1 MGDTG
6 VRNGAT
12 GMGDAF
18 DGFRPE
24 AISFLEG
31 LRENNNRVWFES
43 HKNDYE
49 RYVLEPTRS
58 FAEDMADRLT
68 ALVGLVGGGI
78 KGSPFRIY
86 RDIRFSKDKSP
97 YKTHIG
103 VPFGAAGR
111 GKVEGPGFY
120 FHLEP
125 PTVML
130 GGGMHEF
137 TPATLAKYRD
147 AAVDAREGEALR
159 AVVDGVLRGGYEL
172 WGKGYKRVPR
182 GYDPDHPNA
191 DLLLYRGLFAGLTV
205 AIPEELFSSA
215 LLDWCEDHYRGTYP
229 LEAWLERVVMG

>member
-1 MGDTG
+1 MRARTNAAEGTSAG
-6 VRNGAT
+6 
-12 GMGDAF
+12 F

-24 AISFLEG
+24 TVRFLEG
-31 LRENNNRVWFES
+31 LRDNNNKVWFQA
-43 HKNDYE
+43 HKADYE
-49 RYVLEPTRS
+49 RYVLEPTRA
-58 FAEDMADRLT
+58 FAEDMAERLT
-68 ALVGLVGGGI
+68 ALTGPAGGGI

-86 RDIRFSKDKSP
+86 RDVRFSKDKSP
-97 YKTHIG
+97 YKTHVG
-103 VPFGAAGR
+103 VAFGAADR

-137 TPATLAKYRD
+137 TPGTLAKYRD
-147 AAVDAREGEALR
+147 AVVDAREGEALR
-159 AVVDGVLRGGYEL
+159 EVVDTMLRDGYEL

-191 DLLLYRGLFAGLTV
+191 DLLLHRGLFAGLTTV
-205 AIPEELFSSA
+205 VPEESFSSA
-215 LLDWCEDHYRGTYP
+215 LLDWCERHYRATYP